1 MAEIHSKE
9 NIAIANIK
17 TLFEIMKNLPAK
29 QRNIESQI
37 LNEILQIRPK
47 RLGVNEII
55 EINDDDSTTTK
66 RSESW
71 NKVPI
76 LILKLNNLRSI
87 T

>member
-17 TLFEIMKNLPAK
+17 TLFEIMKKLPAK

-37 LNEILQIRPK
+37 LNEILQIRPR
-47 RLGVNEII
+47 RLGVNEVI

-71 NKVPI
+71 NKVY
-76 LILKLNNLRSI
+76 
-87 T
+87 